1 MTGKQDFRLNLK
13 RSFLERREGKRRRRG
28 ADRGREG
35 ELGAE
40 RKWKSKE
47 GREEEREKESRRR
60 PEKLLQTASF
70 RVPPSANA
78 PEESQAIPR
87 TKERERLPFITF

>member
-1 MTGKQDFRLNLK
+1 MRE
-13 RSFLERREGKRRRRG
+13 ERENGEGGGQTERER
-28 ADRGREG
+28 

-60 PEKLLQTASF
+60 PEKPLQTASF

>member
-1 MTGKQDFRLNLK
+1 MEKEGSRQR
-13 RSFLERREGKRRRRG
+13 EREGVG
-28 ADRGREG
+28 GG
-35 ELGAE
+35 EEMEE
-40 RKWKSKE
+40 R

-60 PEKLLQTASF
+60 PEKPLQTVSF